1 MPAKTIFAIAAFLLF
16 AVALSAPLAFVAAD
30 HGGEHPSSGNS
41 DFQDLPK
48 GPQSGS
54 AVLETIDAITDWIFA
69 ILMVIAVIY
78 LIMGAYQFVTGGGE
92 PEKVNEARKKLLYA
106 IIGIVLALA
115 ANGVDNVLGNIIG

>member
-1 MPAKTIFAIAAFLLF
+1 MPAKTIFAIAVFLLF
-16 AVALSAPLAFVAAD
+16 VVALSAPLAFVAAN
-30 HGGEHPSSGNS
+30 HGGEHPSDSPN
-41 DFQDLPK
+41 FQDLPV

-54 AVLETIDAITDWIFA
+54 VVLETIDAITDWIFA

-106 IIGIVLALA
+106 IIGIALALA
-115 ANGVDNVLGNIIG
+115 ANGVDDVLGNIIG